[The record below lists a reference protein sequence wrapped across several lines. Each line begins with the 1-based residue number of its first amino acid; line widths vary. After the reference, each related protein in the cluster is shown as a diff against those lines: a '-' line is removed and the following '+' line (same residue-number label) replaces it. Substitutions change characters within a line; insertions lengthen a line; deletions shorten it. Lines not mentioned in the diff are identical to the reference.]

1 MSNIIKGTFL
11 LFHGL
16 VHIWFFVLAARLVEF
31 KTEMGWTGKSWL
43 LSGIGSELFI
53 QKIAMLL
60 YLISTVLFILSAFG
74 IWFQS
79 AWQEKLL
86 LISAIVSS
94 FTILLFFDGSFRFI
108 IPKGVIGLII
118 NAIIILWLSWRY

>member
-1 MSNIIKGTFL
+1 MSSIIKGTFV

-16 VHIWFFVLAARLVEF
+16 VHIWFFFLAARLVEF

-43 LSGIGSELFI
+43 LSAIGSELFI
-53 QKIAMLL
+53 QKIAILL
-60 YLISTVLFILSAFG
+60 YLASTVLFILSAFG

-86 LISAIVSS
+86 IISAIVSS
-94 FTILLFFDGSFRFI
+94 FTILLFFDGSFSFI
-108 IPKGVIGLII
+108 IQKGAIGLII
-118 NAIIILWLSWRY
+118 NVIIILWLSWS